1 MATGLFKAHRPSST
15 NGQSPSAPA
24 QRSTLTSPSAP
35 LLLPP
40 AGRRRPAML
49 VGGLMLAAVG
59 AVVSVTTAMAAGN
72 RTPVL
77 IVAHDVAAGQTL
89 TSADLAVVRISADP
103 IMHPLPAS
111 ARDSVVGQRAA
122 ATLKAG
128 TLLISSMLSNASAPA
143 AGTALVPVALK
154 PSELPARPLQAGDRL
169 LLVPAADA
177 TSQTPAP
184 AANPVTVVV
193 DEIGTP
199 ESDGTVVVDVQV
211 PIGEASGLAQLA
223 AGDHVA
229 VVLLSGSGS

>member
-1 MATGLFKAHRPSST
+1 MATGLFKAHRPASP
-15 NGQSPSAPA
+15 NGHSPSAPP
-24 QRSTLTSPSAP
+24 QRSTQTSSSAP

-49 VGGLMLAAVG
+49 IAGLMLAAVG
-59 AVVSVTTAMAAGN
+59 AVVAATTAIAAGH
-72 RTPVL
+72 RAPVL
-77 IVAHDVAAGQTL
+77 VVTHDVAAGQTL
-89 TSADLAVVRISADP
+89 SDGDLGVVRISGDP
-103 IMHPLPAS
+103 MLHPLPAS
-111 ARDSVVGQRAA
+111 ERASVLGQRATT
-122 ATLKAG
+122 TLKAG
-128 TLLISSMLSNASAPA
+128 TLLISSMLSTGSAPA

-184 AANPVTVVV
+184 SANPVTVVV

-199 ESDGTVVVDVQV
+199 DSDGTVVVDVQV

-229 VVLLSGSGS
+229 VVLLSGAGS